1 MRVTMKGNQ
10 HITNAANAA
19 YSARKL
25 WCLMYLMQRLSERI
39 ETFSSEQLSCR
50 QEVQEKN
57 KMRE

>member
-1 MRVTMKGNQ
+1 MKGNQ

-57 KMRE
+57 KMPE

>member
-1 MRVTMKGNQ
+1 MKGNQ
-10 HITNAANAA
+10 HITNAANAT

-25 WCLMYLMQRLSERI
+25 WCLMYLQRLSERI
-39 ETFSSEQLSCR
+39 EPFSSEQLSCR